1 MRLPLPALAAA
12 SLLLVAAVTAPLAAQ
27 GPTAQPHPRLD
38 PAAITPAE
46 VDAGRAVFHGQGT
59 CFACHGA
66 SLEGGPVA
74 PTLRDHAWR
83 DAKSGDF
90 EALYDVITRGVQG
103 TAMVAHPG
111 GISDADAL
119 HVAAYI
125 WSVDHRGAK
134 P

>member
-1 MRLPLPALAAA
+1 MRLSRFATAAGCLLLAAA
-12 SLLLVAAVTAPLAAQ
+12 HPVRLAAQ
-27 GPTAQPHPRLD
+27 GPGAQPRTHLD
-38 PAAITPAE
+38 TAAITPSE

-74 PTLRDHAWR
+74 PTLKPHPWR
-83 DAKSGDF
+83 DAKGGEFD
-90 EALYDVITRGVQG
+90 AIYYVIVHGVPG

-119 HVAAYI
+119 HAAAYI